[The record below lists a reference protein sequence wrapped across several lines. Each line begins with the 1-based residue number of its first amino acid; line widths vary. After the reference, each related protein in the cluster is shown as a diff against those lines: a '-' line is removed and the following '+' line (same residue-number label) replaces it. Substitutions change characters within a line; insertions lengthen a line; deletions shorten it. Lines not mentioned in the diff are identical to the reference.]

1 MYGRHHHRDG
11 GGGSRT
17 SSHTSPVSQLFE
29 QLGQALQSGNLSTA
43 QQVFS
48 SLQQEFQQLS
58 QSGGTYSGQN
68 SLRARSTGI
77 SVNA

>member
-1 MYGRHHHRDG
+1 
-11 GGGSRT
+11 
-17 SSHTSPVSQLFE
+17 VSQLFE